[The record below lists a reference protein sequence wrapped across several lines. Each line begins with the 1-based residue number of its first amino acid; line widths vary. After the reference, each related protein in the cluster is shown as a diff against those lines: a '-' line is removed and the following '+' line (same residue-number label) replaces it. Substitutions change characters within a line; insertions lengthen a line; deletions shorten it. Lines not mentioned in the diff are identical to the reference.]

1 VRSNTSSA
9 LGIGFTVCT
18 RANFSAVGAPKGL
31 DAKVIWRFMSVVWV
45 MYIPNEKKFI
55 LTVRLERYYA
65 ERLRK
70 VGVIIFSTPFLLL
83 L

>member
-1 VRSNTSSA
+1 LVLRCA
-9 LGIGFTVCT
+9 QGQI
-18 RANFSAVGAPKGL
+18 SAVGAPKGL

-55 LTVRLERYYA
+55 LTVRLERYCA